1 MRNLD
6 GKKAVK
12 QLKELNFDLSPS
24 ITLDANITA
33 PVDAPTSVG
42 TIAEEIQKM
51 MDARDVNLV
60 NKFYSNFDASSQ
72 KQPLDNT
79 LVIPSA

>member
-1 MRNLD
+1 MISSCPSNTPNLVLRNLD

-42 TIAEEIQKM
+42 TIEEEIQKM
-51 MDARDVNLV
+51 MDARDVASV
-60 NKFYSNFDASSQ
+60 NKIWAKSCIRS
-72 KQPLDNT
+72 
-79 LVIPSA
+79 